1 MTIYNIIQH
10 IIKLLSLYL
19 LILILLNY
27 ILINIQS
34 KVERKSAGPREH
46 QLNNSTGRPGHRN
59 RTCGQWKGS
68 ARMHCLILLLTNI
81 TKMYY

>member
-1 MTIYNIIQH
+1 MTTYYIIH
-10 IIKLLSLYL
+10 HNLFKLLSRYL
-19 LILILLNY
+19 LILILLIY
-27 ILINIQS
+27 ILINVQS
-34 KVERKSAGPREH
+34 KVESAGPREH